1 MYISTV
7 TIVHVHLSTAVW
19 LLYVVVSVTRLRNCT
34 HTLHC
39 MHVTLIVVTVGTAT
53 VMTVTGLVLSPT
65 LLLKTRVMTDP
76 VFRNKMSL
84 GETNKQVT
92 ATV

>member
-1 MYISTV
+1 
-7 TIVHVHLSTAVW
+7 
-19 LLYVVVSVTRLRNCT
+19 
-34 HTLHC
+34 